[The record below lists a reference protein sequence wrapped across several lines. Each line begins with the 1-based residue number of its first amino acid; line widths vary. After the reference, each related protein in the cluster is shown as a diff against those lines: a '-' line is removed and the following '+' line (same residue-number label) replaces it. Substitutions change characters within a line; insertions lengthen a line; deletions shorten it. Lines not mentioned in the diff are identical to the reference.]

1 MTQTEAMATTDGWDP
16 PRPGWTCPEC
26 GFVYDDTDPSA
37 ASTAINDLGR
47 RYRVPLTRGLKN
59 EDLDTVLRTRPEP
72 DVWSALEYACHVRD
86 ALGLY
91 RYRVD
96 KALSED
102 SPEVPAMGR
111 DQVVVDSNY
120 NSQGPATV
128 ADELADAAGRL
139 ADLLATVES
148 AAWDRAVVRDGER
161 LTVDWMARNALHEG
175 VHHLLDVGRALRHV
189 RGR

>member
-1 MTQTEAMATTDGWDP
+1 
-16 PRPGWTCPEC
+16 
-26 GFVYDDTDPSA
+26 VYDDTEPSA
-37 ASTAINDLGR
+37 TPAAIGDLGR
-47 RYRVPLTRGLKN
+47 RYRVPLTRGLKE
-59 EDLDTVLRTRPEP
+59 EDLDAVLRTRPEP
-72 DVWSALEYACHVRD
+72 GVWSALEYACHVRD
-86 ALGLY
+86 ALDLY
-91 RYRVD
+91 RYRVG
-96 KALSED
+96 KALHED

-120 NSQGPATV
+120 NGQDPATV

-148 AAWDRAVVRDGER
+148 AVESAGWERAVVRDGER